1 MKLAMLLHNPKAGD
15 ENHEAED
22 IQHLIKNSGYDCEY
36 YSIKEETWRK
46 AMNRVDLIVVAG
58 GDGSVRTIA
67 KEMVAREA
75 EIKRSPLAILPMGT
89 ANNLFK
95 TLEADKKQKDIKEII
110 KGWNLEN
117 RKSLDVGMIETEN
130 ATDFFIEGVGFG
142 VFPELIDAM
151 RHVER
156 NVECSKESE
165 VKIALHKLIDV
176 VKSYPLKQFELKTKE
191 GDIHEIE
198 CFLLEVMNIKSVGPN
213 LYLAPDLSISN
224 GLFNVVYLTEEERQR
239 FIIYLQS
246 LIDDKPFTYTFNTI
260 RTSAL
265 TIQTGNTLMH
275 IDDELVQTN
284 NSEIVFTSKPRFLE
298 FLC

>member
-15 ENHEAED
+15 ENHFAED
-22 IQHLIKNSGYDCEY
+22 ILHLIKDSGYECEY
-36 YSIKEETWRK
+36 YSIKEEEWRK

-67 KEMVAREA
+67 KEMVERGDEA
-75 EIKRSPLAILPMGT
+75 KRSPLAILPMGT

-95 TLEADKKQKDIKEII
+95 TIGVGKKQKDIKDLIRS
-110 KGWNLEN
+110 WNLEN
-117 RKSLDVGMIETEN
+117 RKFLDIGMIEAGDT
-130 ATDFFIEGVGFG
+130 TDFFIEGTGFG
-142 VFPELIDAM
+142 VFPKLIDVM

-176 VKSYPLKQFELKTKE
+176 VKSYPVEYFKIETEE
-191 GDIHEIE
+191 GKVKEIE

-213 LYLAPDLSISN
+213 LYLAPNLSTSN
-224 GLFNVVYLTEEERQR
+224 GCFDVVYLTQAERQR
-239 FIIYLQS
+239 FIVYLQS
-246 LIDDKPFTYTFNTI
+246 LIDDRPFTYPFNTI

-265 TIQTGNTLMH
+265 TITTNSPIMH
-275 IDDELVQTN
+275 IDDELTPN
-284 NSEIVFTSKPRFLE
+284 GNSEIVFTSKHRFLE
-298 FLC
+298 FLA